1 MELGFQRVLS
11 LHQLSQ
17 GKPLNQRALLLPLPL
32 LWVLLPL
39 FQPLP
44 LRDQLNLQWDQLLV
58 LEEMLRALLGQ
69 QGKQLVLLMDMLMPV
84 GILKPLLLVQDMDM
98 GIELLM
104 LMLLPVAIQ
113 LALKL
118 LSRLCKLLW
127 IVSEVRPN
135 PTRVYVYTLGGNS
148 QWYWMVLLVWW
159 PLWYIGFSRDSLAER
174 AQRQENHVFFRSCA

>member
-1 MELGFQRVLS
+1 VELGFQRVLS

-39 FQPLP
+39 F
-44 LRDQLNLQWDQLLV
+44 QLNLQWDQLLV

-113 LALKL
+113 LALQL
-118 LSRLCKLLW
+118 LLGTEAHLKEGRLAL
-127 IVSEVRPN
+127 
-135 PTRVYVYTLGGNS
+135 
-148 QWYWMVLLVWW
+148 VL
-159 PLWYIGFSRDSLAER
+159 PARKER
-174 AQRQENHVFFRSCA
+174 ADY

>member
-1 MELGFQRVLS
+1 MVELGFQRVLS
-11 LHQLSQ
+11 LHQLSK

-44 LRDQLNLQWDQLLV
+44 LRDQGKQLNLQWDQLLV

-113 LALKL
+113 LALQL
-118 LSRLCKLLW
+118 L
-127 IVSEVRPN
+127 
-135 PTRVYVYTLGGNS
+135 LGWG
-148 QWYWMVLLVWW
+148 LKRILRKE
-159 PLWYIGFSRDSLAER
+159 G
-174 AQRQENHVFFRSCA
+174 